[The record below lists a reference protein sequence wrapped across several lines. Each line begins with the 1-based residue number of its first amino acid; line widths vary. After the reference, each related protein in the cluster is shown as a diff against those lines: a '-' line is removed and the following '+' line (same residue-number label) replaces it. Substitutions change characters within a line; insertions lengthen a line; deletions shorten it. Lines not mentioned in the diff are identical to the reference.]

1 MKEPKKKKEEPP
13 ITSFNS
19 TGLNSTSLN
28 STGFD
33 NTAFNETY
41 EFINATW
48 FDNST
53 RERLSYVEEEVK
65 VYRPG
70 TWKPYGTL
78 KEHGEE
84 SKYHQTPIVATYS
97 YKYNVNSSKEY
108 NI

>member
-1 MKEPKKKKEEPP
+1 MKEPKRKKEKPP
-13 ITSFNS
+13 NASNSTGFNS
-19 TGLNSTSLN
+19 TGFN

-33 NTAFNETY
+33 NTGFNETY
-41 EFINATW
+41 EFINATY

-97 YKYNVNSSKEY
+97 YKYNVNSSTEY
-108 NI
+108 SI